1 MIVII
6 LIEIFDFG
14 MLKVVLIVPMT
25 IMIVVILFTIM
36 TQKTII
42 HIK

>member
-6 LIEIFDFG
+6 LIEIFDFS

-36 TQKTII
+36 TQRTII

>member
-36 TQKTII
+36 TQRTII